1 MNNPCIG
8 NDPLCPCQDG
18 DACHYKDTP
27 KTKGWPIPAAQGEPV
42 APDDLPPL
50 PEPEDGPMLRNHPYF
65 TADQMRD
72 VQREAYEVGKRAAL
86 DAAAPAQPAEHSPEF
101 RRMWDESPVTEPAP
115 PQPALTDEQ
124 IDEAWISAQDA
135 FDAAM
140 PKYLRGHSEW
150 RGRVEAAIK
159 SLVESGVIA
168 GGAK

>member
-1 MNNPCIG
+1 
-8 NDPLCPCQDG
+8 
-18 DACHYKDTP
+18 
-27 KTKGWPIPAAQGEPV
+27 V

-50 PEPEDGPMLRNHPYF
+50 PEPDIQWVDGRDQYGYDTYDHAYSAEALRAYVL
-65 TADQMRD
+65 AD
-72 VQREAYEVGKRAAL
+72 RAAR
-86 DAAAPAQPAEHSPEF
+86 AVVAGNATS
-101 RRMWDESPVTEPAP
+101 EP
-115 PQPALTDEQ
+115 LTDEQ